1 MMIIVFLAW
10 GCSIAA
16 QLQQVQLW
24 SFSGYSLLLF
34 ASLLSWIFC
43 CLKLNILF
51 RHKNFHDYIR
61 SVCIA
66 ICTFGVGF
74 AVTGLHASYRMN
86 QILSPELEQK
96 DILVTGVIT
105 GLPQQQ
111 SDRWRFILNVDTAQ
125 LIGSENVANI
135 KFPPQLLLSWYA
147 NNNGSST
154 SPEIKTG
161 QQWRFTVRVK
171 APHGA
176 INLHTFDYELWLWSQ
191 GIGAV
196 GYVRDVK
203 TSLSPQLLSSEDSFF
218 NMAQWRE
225 SVRELIFQNVAD
237 SGQAGL
243 ITALTLGDQQAV
255 ASEDWDTFRITGI
268 AHLISI
274 SGLHITMLA
283 WITYALVNFLWR
295 RSLTLMYHLPAHMA
309 AMFAGLGCAILYAW
323 FTGWGIPAQR
333 TVMMLATVVLL
344 KFLGIRWPW
353 YVVLLFVAV
362 VILTIDPWALLQAGF
377 WLSFVAVGI
386 LLAQSRQDL
395 AITTEDLMKKELEK
409 FQCLLP
415 QPWWRKCLSK
425 LWKASYA
432 LLLIQLRI
440 SLVLAPLTLYL
451 FQQVSIAG
459 LIVNMLAIP
468 WVTFVMV
475 PLALIGIVIHPLWQI
490 SALAGH
496 VLLLI
501 LDWFA
506 RLPMA
511 VMYSASPPL
520 YLVILSTIAAF
531 VMVLPK
537 FNWCYRVISIFL
549 FFPLFLWSSPTPK
562 AGTFEA
568 IFLDVGQGSSVLIRT
583 QKHTLLYDA
592 GAKYSSDSDAGGVLI
607 VPALRALG
615 VSLNRI
621 VISHA
626 DKDHAGGLLSV
637 WKNHLHADLLD
648 TEQDDIPS
656 IFDTTAWSDFELKK
670 RNQCEAGVSWVWDG
684 VTFEVLHPSEIKS
697 SIGIRNQMSV
707 NAQSCVL
714 RISTQEPASHSV
726 LLTGDIEV
734 KQEVA
739 LVQSLQNANR
749 KINADVLLVPHHGS
763 LTSSSK
769 KFIEAVSPRF
779 AVVQAGYLNR
789 YKHPSNEVVLRYQAQ
804 GAQVVNTVQC
814 GAAIWRSNHPFEIEC
829 ARKLRA
835 HYWRHQPH

>member
-10 GCSIAA
+10 GCSIAV
-16 QLQQVQLW
+16 QLQQLQLW

-51 RHKNFHDYIR
+51 RHRNFHDYIR
-61 SVCIA
+61 PVCIA

-111 SDRWRFILNVDTAQ
+111 SDRSRFILNVDTAQ
-125 LIGSENVANI
+125 LIGSENVINI

-154 SPEIKTG
+154 SPEIRTG

-237 SGQAGL
+237 SRQAGL

-344 KFLGIRWPW
+344 RLLGIRWPW

-386 LLAQSRQDL
+386 LFAQSSQSMRRNTDDL
-395 AITTEDLMKKELEK
+395 LKKDFEQ
-409 FQCLLP
+409 FQCFLP
-415 QPWWRKCLSK
+415 QPWWRKCISK
-425 LWKASYA
+425 LWQASYE

-440 SLVLAPLTLYL
+440 SLALAPLTLYL
-451 FQQVSIAG
+451 FQQVSIVG

-475 PLALIGIVIHPLWQI
+475 PLALMGIIIHPLWQLV
-490 SALAGH
+490 ALAGH
-496 VLLLI
+496 ALMVI
-501 LDWFA
+501 LDWFSD
-506 RLPMA
+506 LPMA
-511 VMYSASPPL
+511 VMYSASPPV
-520 YLVILSTIAAF
+520 YFVILSTVAAF
-531 VMVLPK
+531 VMVLPQFK
-537 FNWCYRVISIFL
+537 WRYRMMCAFF
-549 FFPLFLWSSPTPK
+549 FFPLFFWPSKTPE
-562 AGTFEA
+562 AGSFEA

-583 QKHTLLYDA
+583 QNHALLYDA
-592 GAKYSSDSDAGGVLI
+592 GAKYTSDSDAGSVLI

-626 DKDHAGGLLSV
+626 DQDHAGGLLSV
-637 WKNHLHADLLD
+637 WKNHPHADLLY
-648 TEQDDIPS
+648 TEQGDVSS
-656 IFDTTAWSDFELKK
+656 IVDAKTWNDFGFK
-670 RNQCEAGVSWVWDG
+670 RRVNCEAGMTWMWDG

-697 SIGIRNQMSV
+697 SVDMPNQVSV

-714 RISTQEPASHSV
+714 RISTQEAVPRSV

-734 KQEVA
+734 KQEVS
-739 LVQSLQNANR
+739 LMQSLQNSNI

-769 KFIEAVSPRF
+769 EFIDVVSPQF
-779 AVVQAGYLNR
+779 AVVQSGYLNR
-789 YKHPSNEVVLRYQAQ
+789 YKHPSDEVVLRYQAQ
-804 GAQVVNTVQC
+804 GVEVVNTAQC
-814 GAAIWRSNHPFEIEC
+814 GAAIWQSNSPFEIEC
-829 ARKLRA
+829 ARTLRA
-835 HYWRHQPH
+835 HYWRHQPR